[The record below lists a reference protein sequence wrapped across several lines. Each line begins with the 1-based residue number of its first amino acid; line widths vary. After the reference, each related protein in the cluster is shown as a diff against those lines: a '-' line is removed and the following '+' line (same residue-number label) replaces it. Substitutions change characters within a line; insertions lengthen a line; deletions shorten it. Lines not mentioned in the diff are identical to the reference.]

1 VSTIRLVTDN
11 GDTEDI
17 GDVDSHFYEK
27 QVPPNGPFGSN
38 AFALATARAKDKAR
52 VQMIKAIRKADAEA
66 MSTGLG
72 LGLQGF
78 SEGVLISTSG
88 GETKLGLS
96 GVVRSRTIDGVLGAP
111 DDAIKL

>member
-1 VSTIRLVTDN
+1 MPFRIVTDD

-27 QVPPNGPFGSN
+27 QVAPSGPFGSN

-52 VQMIKAIRKADAEA
+52 VQLIKAVRKADADA
-66 MSTGLG
+66 RSTGLG

-78 SEGVLISTSG
+78 SAGVLISTSG
-88 GETKLGLS
+88 GETKLVAP
-96 GVVRSRTIDGVLGAP
+96 GVLRSRTIDGVPGAP